1 MLDRRRGCQQ
11 GLRARPSATIGNV
24 QEGQPEPPRATEPRS
39 RTEALTLR
47 AEAARRHAERLP
59 GASLFQEVLA
69 IERRLGGPLLEAG
82 VAFRFFLWLVPFGL
96 VGAAFLS
103 FWDEL
108 DPGALEHEAKRFG
121 ITAAAA
127 HSGARA
133 LENGSRGIVLVLVF
147 GVVMLFWFSLGVI
160 RALNLAFSLAWGA
173 GPRRLR
179 RPLHAIVLFNGL
191 FLVAFAASSG
201 VAWLREQIGAQA
213 LVGSLLSATLM
224 IGIALVAMWFLP
236 HGEARPRD
244 LLPGAVL
251 IGVGYQLIT
260 VAVLFYFAPRLGR
273 AEETYGAFGTAATM
287 LVWLYVLARLVIGGA
302 FLSAVLYRRHTA
314 VPDSL

>member
-1 MLDRRRGCQQ
+1 
-11 GLRARPSATIGNV
+11 V
-24 QEGQPEPPRATEPRS
+24 QEGQPEPPRVTEPRS

-96 VGAAFLS
+96 VGAAVLS
-103 FWDEL
+103 FWDDV
-108 DPGALEHEAKRFG
+108 DPGTLEQEARRFG
-121 ITAAAA
+121 LTAAAA
-127 HSGARA
+127 HSGAKA
-133 LENGSRGIVLVLVF
+133 LEDGERGIVLVLAF

-179 RPLHAIVLFNGL
+179 RPLHAIVLFTGL

-213 LVGSLLSATLM
+213 LVGSLLSAALM
-224 IGIALVAMWFLP
+224 IAVALVAMWFLP
-236 HGEARPRD
+236 HGDAHLRD
-244 LLPGAVL
+244 LLPGAAL

-302 FLSAVLYRRHTA
+302 FLNAVLYGRRA
-314 VPDSL
+314 AA

>member
-1 MLDRRRGCQQ
+1 MEGEGREPPPAAGEEQSRARALAARAEVWRRRC
-11 GLRARPSATIGNV
+11 
-24 QEGQPEPPRATEPRS
+24 
-39 RTEALTLR
+39 
-47 AEAARRHAERLP
+47 ERLP
-59 GASLFQEVLA
+59 GAPLALEVLET
-69 IERRLGGPLLEAG
+69 ERRLGGVLIEAG

-147 GVVMLFWFSLGVI
+147 GSVMLLWFSLGAI
-160 RALNLAFSLAWGA
+160 RALVLAFSLAWGV
-173 GPRRLR
+173 PRPKLR
-179 RPLHAIVLFNGL
+179 RPLHAILLFNGL

-213 LVGSLLSATLM
+213 LLGSILSAALM
-224 IGIALVAMWFLP
+224 ISIALVAMWFLP
-236 HGEARPRD
+236 HGDARLRD
-244 LLPGAVL
+244 LVPGAVL
-251 IGVGYQLIT
+251 VGVGYQLIT

-287 LVWLYVLARLVIGGA
+287 LVWLYVLARLAIGSA
-302 FLSAVLYRRHTA
+302 FLNAVLYNRRSA
-314 VPDSL
+314 G

>member
-1 MLDRRRGCQQ
+1 M
-11 GLRARPSATIGNV
+11 
-24 QEGQPEPPRATEPRS
+24 QEEPPESPQVESGKRTRAQ
-39 RTEALTLR
+39 ALAAQAEVWRER
-47 AEAARRHAERLP
+47 AVRVP
-59 GASLFQEVLA
+59 GAPLVVEVLET
-69 IERRLGGPLLEAG
+69 ERRLGGLLIESG

-96 VGAAFLS
+96 VGAAVLS

-147 GVVMLFWFSLGVI
+147 GVVALLWFSLGAI
-160 RALNLAFSLAWGA
+160 RALVLAFSLAWGS
-173 GPRRLR
+173 PRRKIR

-213 LVGSLLSATLM
+213 LLGSLLSAALM
-224 IGIALVAMWFLP
+224 ICIALLAMWFLP
-236 HGEARPRD
+236 HGDARLRD
-244 LLPGAVL
+244 LVPGAVL
-251 IGVGYQLIT
+251 VGVGYQVIT

-287 LVWLYVLARLVIGGA
+287 LVWLYVLARLVIGSA
-302 FLSAVLYRRHTA
+302 FLNAVLHARRTPA
-314 VPDSL
+314 GPPVATVDGPPDRL

>member
-1 MLDRRRGCQQ
+1 MEGE
-11 GLRARPSATIGNV
+11 GLEPPDAREEQTRAR
-24 QEGQPEPPRATEPRS
+24 
-39 RTEALTLR
+39 ALAAR
-47 AEAARRHAERLP
+47 AEAWRRRCERLP
-59 GASLFQEVLA
+59 GAPLVLEVLET
-69 IERRLGGPLLEAG
+69 ERRLGGVLIEAG

-96 VGAAFLS
+96 VGAAVLS
-103 FWDEL
+103 FWDEI

-147 GVVMLFWFSLGVI
+147 GVAALFWFSLGVV
-160 RALNLAFSLAWGA
+160 RALVLAFALAWSA
-173 GPRRLR
+173 PRQRIR
-179 RPLHAIVLFNGL
+179 RPLHAIALFNGL

-213 LVGSLLSATLM
+213 LFGSLLSAALM
-224 IGIALVAMWFLP
+224 ICIALVAMWVLP
-236 HGEARPRD
+236 HGDARLRD
-244 LLPGAVL
+244 LVPGAVL
-251 IGVGYQLIT
+251 VGVGYQVIT

-287 LVWLYVLARLVIGGA
+287 LVWLYVLARLVIGSA
-302 FLSAVLYRRHTA
+302 FLNAVLYARRAPARQPVAMLDDPLHH
-314 VPDSL
+314 L